1 MITFSYVFYESIF
14 WICFSDF
21 QWRLFTSLLKDHHNL
36 RWIRP
41 GAQNKHFPRSGTQMK
56 KKNSSFSAICCTQFL
71 LSCKNGIFVYIFG
84 CIKMTHRL
92 LINSPRLNI
101 EIALYNQR
109 PLTIWVLYTVI
120 ISNYGANTVEK
131 SQTSRIMFMRRP
143 TQLRNEIPPTLRRR
157 HKVSQYVPL
166 AKPKNFISYL

>member
-1 MITFSYVFYESIF
+1 MFSMNLYFEFVFQTFNEDYLRRSLKTIIIYAESDQELKTSTFPDQVHKWRKKIPHLVLYAARS
-14 WICFSDF
+14 FSSLVKMEF
-21 QWRLFTSLLKDHHNL
+21 LFT
-36 RWIRP
+36 
-41 GAQNKHFPRSGTQMK
+41 F
-56 KKNSSFSAICCTQFL
+56 FC
-71 LSCKNGIFVYIFG
+71 

-143 TQLRNEIPPTLRRR
+143 TQLRNEIPLTLRRR

-166 AKPKNFISYL
+166 AKPNNFICYL